1 MDRFRRA
8 SYMPSPLTLSNS
20 SGGSGSSG
28 NSRGRDDMAA
38 RQQPTG
44 RKRHSIG
51 RAAESFQTMLS
62 ASLRSMRRKGAGE
75 GLSGKSP
82 FLAALVRLPRELHI
96 QILSSLC
103 IADLLSLRL
112 TSRTLNDLVTCCGSA
127 LVRHW
132 VRHKMGTLHT
142 RLYPPPRP
150 NEADLP
156 YLLAM
161 RRRHIASV
169 RLTRQLARFVL
180 HDTLKHTSERQ
191 RQMWASVYE
200 KMIPLVFGVGYFLE
214 EHRRAILERDLGRI
228 RPRSHIGYDIC
239 TEGSIADAERKILM
253 RLDPPLR
260 LQFFYMYCFILQ
272 VLTRKLRPPTYTGS
286 VEKVLRGWHGK
297 PACAEDV
304 AFVLI
309 LGGVGQVAKL
319 LSCRNYGE
327 RRRLLHMF
335 ITRLSPHESVSWRKH
350 WRDVGVTSPALL
362 DDIPCS
368 TIRITQLDQIWE
380 PLVVEAMRAESR
392 EFTALEKQRFAE
404 VMASRGFLNELMGYD
419 ILRGRPAVADDS
431 DDNEEHGGEQL
442 HGEEY
447 Y

>member
-1 MDRFRRA
+1 
-8 SYMPSPLTLSNS
+8 
-20 SGGSGSSG
+20 
-28 NSRGRDDMAA
+28 
-38 RQQPTG
+38 
-44 RKRHSIG
+44 KRPSIG
-51 RAAESFQTMLS
+51 RAAESFQNRLI
-62 ASLRSMRRKGAGE
+62 ASFRNVRKRGSGE
-75 GLSGKSP
+75 QLPLYSP
-82 FLAALVRLPRELHI
+82 FLIAFLRLPSELLI
-96 QILSSLC
+96 QILSELP

-112 TSRTLNDLVTCCGSA
+112 TSRALNDLINSSGSA

-132 VRHKMGTLHT
+132 IKHKFGSLHT
-142 RLYPPPRP
+142 RLYPPPRT
-150 NEADLP
+150 NEADLQ

-169 RLTRQLARFVL
+169 RLTRELAHFVL
-180 HDTLKHTSERQ
+180 KDTLRHTSERQ
-191 RQMWASVYE
+191 RQLWASVYE

-214 EHRRAILERDLGRI
+214 EHRRVILERDLGRI

-239 TEGSIADAERKILM
+239 TTGGIMGMERKILM

-272 VLTRKLRPPTYTGS
+272 VLTRKLRPPTYAGS

-304 AFVLI
+304 AFVLV

-319 LSCRNYGE
+319 LACQNFSE
-327 RRRLLHMF
+327 RRRLLHAF

-368 TIRITQLDQIWE
+368 SIGITQLDQIWE
-380 PLVVEAMRAESR
+380 PLIVEGMKEGSR
-392 EFTALEKQRFAE
+392 EFTQQERESYRQ
-404 VMASRGFLNELMGYD
+404 VMASRNFLNEFMGYD
-419 ILRGRPAVADDS
+419 ILRGRPADADDEEEGAS
-431 DDNEEHGGEQL
+431 DI
-442 HGEEY
+442 
-447 Y
+447 